1 MAMQVIMLPGRVT
14 PAQSA
19 YAGLVAALT
28 ADADARFKDLEVY
41 SGDSPPPD
49 FSLDTE
55 VRGIDRFADEC
66 GFGRFHLLG
75 YSAGGACSL
84 AFAAANSD
92 RLLSLALIEPAWAGN
107 DGLQPKEVALRQA
120 FRALRD
126 ASPAE
131 MMSKFDSLQ
140 IRDGVAPP
148 PRPEGLSAPWIASR
162 LAALG
167 ALQNAYDEANLEP
180 ERLRNFRQ
188 PVYFALGGLSNPDY
202 YERMADRLSRLFPD
216 FTLEIYSRRHHLDPP
231 HRIEPERVAAS
242 LRKLWRRAETQAATV
257 RA

>member
-1 MAMQVIMLPGRVT
+1 MQVIMLPGRVT

-202 YERMADRLSRLFPD
+202 YERMMERLRRLFPD
-216 FTLEIYSRRHHLDPP
+216 FTLEIYSQRHHFDPP

-242 LRKLWRRAETQAATV
+242 LHKLWTRAETQAATV
-257 RA
+257 RE